1 MMDLLQ
7 LGRSGVL
14 AFQKAL
20 NATGDNVA
28 NADTPGYV
36 RRRIVLA
43 TQPAGRGGPLE
54 RAPLSGAGVRAAAL
68 VRDVDPLKA
77 NAARVASGDQARLAA
92 RLDWLQ
98 RLESLAT
105 SADVVGRVGTFF
117 DAATKLAAAPTQ
129 AAARTVFLDAG
140 DDAAAAFAS
149 QGRDLEQL
157 AGDIRTEA
165 NQSARTVND
174 LAAALAKVNDQ
185 LRRGDSGDVAAAG
198 LLDNRDSLLR
208 QLADQVR
215 ISVSEGDRGVVE
227 VKLGSGPSAVLLVPK
242 AGNSSRIGIAPDG
255 QTVQLDPDHAPVPL
269 RLPASG
275 RLAGLLEAAGE
286 IIRARAALD
295 GSAGSFAT
303 LANNW
308 HQQGIDAAGQPGQ
321 ALFATTATR
330 TTVGKANAGSAP
342 VDVQLADGATPFSQG
357 YRLIA
362 ESTGFTLARSDN
374 SASISGTSP
383 LVLDGLTV
391 NIGSGWMSGDQWT
404 IAPLN
409 GAQGLSLR
417 PLAAREVAAAARWQ
431 IDGLPSNSNSG
442 IGTGLPELFDD
453 ATALALPG
461 GDTTPPPWRI
471 SIIAGGLAEIRDPTG
486 VNLLATVPADGSLI
500 EGPGVRFR
508 MPADAAKGDLFRI
521 APTPPGA
528 QDNRNLL
535 ELGRLRTQ
543 PGPNGTIEAV
553 LDGDLAGIGAKV
565 SDTKRLE
572 AAAASLKE
580 DAARANDAVSA
591 VDLEMEAAELTRL
604 QAAYRANAQV
614 IGVARD
620 LFDQILGLAR

>member
-1 MMDLLQ
+1 
-7 LGRSGVL
+7 
-14 AFQKAL
+14 
-20 NATGDNVA
+20 
-28 NADTPGYV
+28 
-36 RRRIVLA
+36 
-43 TQPAGRGGPLE
+43 GGPLE

-105 SADVVGRVGTFF
+105 TADVVGRIGAFF
-117 DAATKLAAAPTQ
+117 DGATKLAAAPTQ
-129 AAARTVFLDAG
+129 TAARTVFLDAAE
-140 DDAAAAFAS
+140 DAAAAFAGH
-149 QGRDLEQL
+149 GRDLEQL
-157 AGDIRTEA
+157 EGDIRAEA
-165 NQSARTVND
+165 RLSARAVND

-198 LLDNRDSLLR
+198 LLDNRDTLLR
-208 QLADQVR
+208 QLADEVR
-215 ISVSEGDRGVVE
+215 ISVTEGDRGVVE
-227 VKLGSGPSAVLLVPK
+227 VKLGFGPSAVQLVPR
-242 AGNSSRIGIAPDG
+242 AGNASRIGVAPDG
-255 QTVQLDPDHAPVPL
+255 LSVLLDPDHAPVPL

-275 RLAGLLEAAGE
+275 RLAGLLEATGE

-303 LANNW
+303 LVNNW

-342 VDVQLADGATPFSQG
+342 VDVQLDDGTAPFPQG

-362 ESTGFTLARSDN
+362 EASGFTLARLDG
-374 SASISGTSP
+374 SASITGPSP
-383 LVLDGLTV
+383 LLLDGLTV
-391 NIGSGWMSGDQWT
+391 TIGAGWVSGDQWT
-404 IAPLN
+404 IEPLN

-417 PLAAREVAAAARWQ
+417 PVRPAEVAAAGRWQ
-431 IDGLPSNSNSG
+431 IDGLPTNAAR
-442 IGTGLPELFDD
+442 GLPDLFDD
-453 ATALALPG
+453 PAALALPG

-471 SIIAGGLAEIRDPTG
+471 SVIAGGLAEIRDPTG

-508 MPADAAKGDLFRI
+508 LPADAAQGDLFRI

-543 PGPNGTIEAV
+543 PGPDGTIEAV
-553 LDGDLAGIGAKV
+553 LDADLAGIGAKV

-591 VDLEMEAAELTRL
+591 VDLEVEAAELTRL

>member
-1 MMDLLQ
+1 MMDLLS

-14 AFQKAL
+14 AFQNAL

-28 NADTPGYV
+28 NADTPGFV

-43 TQPAGRGGPLE
+43 TQPTGSGGPFQ
-54 RAPLSGAGVRAAAL
+54 RASLSGAGVRVASL

-77 NAARVASGDQARLAA
+77 NAARIASGDQARMGA

-105 SADVVGRVGTFF
+105 TADVVGRVGAFF
-117 DAATKLAAAPTQ
+117 DAATRLAAAPTQ
-129 AAARTVFLDAG
+129 PAARSLFLDAAE
-140 DDAAAAFAS
+140 DAAAAFAGH
-149 QGRDLEQL
+149 GRDLEQL
-157 AGDIRTEA
+157 EGDIRAEA
-165 NQSARTVND
+165 SLSTRRVND
-174 LAAALAKVNDQ
+174 LAAALVKVNDQ
-185 LRRGDSGDVAAAG
+185 LRRGDKGDIAAAG
-198 LLDNRDSLLR
+198 LLDNRDRL
-208 QLADQVR
+208 LADLANEVR
-215 ISVSEGDRGVVE
+215 ISVSEGERGVVE

-242 AGNSSRIGIAPDG
+242 AGNSSRIGVAPDG
-255 QTVQLDPDHAPVPL
+255 QSVLLDPDHEPVPL

-275 RLAGLLEAAGE
+275 RLSGLLEASGQ

-303 LANNW
+303 LVNDW
-308 HQQGIDAAGQPGQ
+308 HQRGIDANGQPGQ
-321 ALFATTATR
+321 TLFATIATR
-330 TTVGKANAGSAP
+330 TTVGKANAGQAP
-342 VDVQLADGATPFSQG
+342 VDVTLADGATPFPGG

-362 ESTGFTLARSDN
+362 EAGGFTLARTDN
-374 SASISGTSP
+374 SASITGTSP
-383 LVLDGLTV
+383 LLLDGLTV
-391 NIGSGWMSGDQWT
+391 TIGNGWVSGDQWT
-404 IAPLN
+404 VEPLS

-417 PLAAREVAAAARWQ
+417 PLQPADVAAAARWQ
-431 IDGLPSNSNSG
+431 IDGLPTNAAR
-442 IGTGLPELFDD
+442 GLPEIFDD

-471 SIIAGGLAEIRDPTG
+471 TVIAGGLAEIRDPTG

-508 MPADAAKGDLFRI
+508 ISADAAEGDLFRI
-521 APTPPGA
+521 APTPPGS

-535 ELGRLRTQ
+535 DPGRLRAQ

-553 LDGDLAGIGAKV
+553 LDGDLAGIGANV
-565 SDTKRLE
+565 SDTRRLE

-591 VDLEMEAAELTRL
+591 VDLEREAAELTRL

>member
-1 MMDLLQ
+1 MMDLLS

-28 NADTPGYV
+28 NADTPGFV

-43 TQPAGRGGPLE
+43 TQPAGSGGPFQ
-54 RAPLSGAGVRAAAL
+54 RAALSGAGVHAAGL

-77 NAARVASGDQARLAA
+77 NAARIASGDQSRLGA

-105 SADVVGRVGTFF
+105 TADVVGRVGAFF
-117 DAATKLAAAPTQ
+117 DTATRLAAAPTQ
-129 AAARTVFLDAG
+129 PAARAVFLDAAG
-140 DDAAAAFAS
+140 DAAAAFS
-149 QGRDLEQL
+149 SHGHDLEQL
-157 AGDIRTEA
+157 EGDVRAQATLSAGK
-165 NQSARTVND
+165 VND
-174 LAAALAKVNDQ
+174 LAAALARVNDQ
-185 LRRGDSGDVAAAG
+185 LRRGDDGDVAAAG
-198 LLDNRDSLLR
+198 LLDNRDRL
-208 QLADQVR
+208 LADLANEVR
-215 ISVSEGDRGVVE
+215 ISVSEAERGVVE
-227 VKLGSGPSAVLLVPK
+227 VKLGSGASAVLLVPR
-242 AGNSSRIGIAPDG
+242 AGNSSRIGVAPDG
-255 QTVQLDPDHAPVPL
+255 QSVLLDPDHAPVPL

-275 RLAGLLEAAGE
+275 RLAGLLEATGQ

-303 LANNW
+303 LVNNW
-308 HQQGIDAAGQPGQ
+308 HQQGIDAAGASGQ

-330 TTVGKANAGSAP
+330 TTVGKANAGQAP
-342 VDVQLADGATPFSQG
+342 VDVVLADGAVPFAGG

-362 ESTGFTLARSDN
+362 EAGGFTLARSDA
-374 SASISGTSP
+374 SASITGPSP
-383 LVLDGLTV
+383 LLLDGLTLTIGNGWV
-391 NIGSGWMSGDQWT
+391 NGDQWT
-404 IAPLN
+404 IEPLG

-417 PLAAREVAAAARWQ
+417 PLVPADVAAAARWQ
-431 IDGLPSNSNSG
+431 VDGLPTNSAR
-442 IGTGLPELFDD
+442 GLPDVFGD
-453 ATALALPG
+453 AAALTLPS

-471 SIIAGGLAEIRDPTG
+471 TVIAGGLAEIRDPTG

-500 EGPGVRFR
+500 EGPGIRFR
-508 MPADAAKGDLFRI
+508 IPADAAQGDLFRI

-528 QDNRNLL
+528 QDNRNMLD
-535 ELGRLRTQ
+535 LGRLRAQ

-553 LDGDLAGIGAKV
+553 LDADLAGVGAIV
-565 SDTKRLE
+565 GNTRRLE

-591 VDLEMEAAELTRL
+591 VDLEKEAAELTRL

-620 LFDQILGLAR
+620 LFDQILGLTR

>member
-77 NAARVASGDQARLAA
+77 NAARVASGDQARFAA

-105 SADVVGRVGTFF
+105 TADVAGRVGAFF

-129 AAARTVFLDAG
+129 PAARAIFLDAAE
-140 DDAAAAFAS
+140 DAAAAFAGH
-149 QGRDLEQL
+149 GRDLEQL
-157 AGDIRTEA
+157 EGDARAEA
-165 NQSARTVND
+165 RLSTRKVND
-174 LAAALAKVNDQ
+174 LAAALARVNDQ

-198 LLDNRDSLLR
+198 LLDNRDRL
-208 QLADQVR
+208 LADLASEVR

-227 VKLGSGPSAVLLVPK
+227 VKLGTGPSAVLLVPR
-242 AGNSSRIGIAPDG
+242 AGNANRIGVAPDG
-255 QTVQLDPDHAPVPL
+255 QTVLLDPDHAPVPL

-275 RLAGLLEAAGE
+275 RLAGLVEATGQ

-295 GSAGSFAT
+295 GSAGQFAT
-303 LANNW
+303 MVNNW

-321 ALFATTATR
+321 ALFSTTATR
-330 TTVGKANAGSAP
+330 TEVGKANAGRAP
-342 VDVQLADGATPFSQG
+342 VDVAMADGAPLSAGG

-362 ESTGFTLARSDN
+362 EAGGFTLARTDGG
-374 SASISGTSP
+374 ASVSGPSP
-383 LVLDGLTV
+383 LLLDGMTV
-391 NIGSGWMSGDQWT
+391 TIGDGWAAGDQWT
-404 IAPLN
+404 IAPIT
-409 GAQGLSLR
+409 GAQGLGLR
-417 PLAAREVAAAARWQ
+417 PLVPAEVAAAGRWQ
-431 IDGLPSNSNSG
+431 VNGLPTNMAR
-442 IGTGLPELFDD
+442 GLPELFDD
-453 ATALALPG
+453 AGALALPG

-471 SIIAGGLAEIRDPTG
+471 DVIAGGLAEIRDPTG
-486 VNLLATVPADGSLI
+486 VTLLATVPADGSLV
-500 EGPGVRFR
+500 EGPGIRFR
-508 MPADAAKGDLFRI
+508 LPAETQAGDQFRI

-535 ELGRLRTQ
+535 DLARLRAQ

-553 LDGDLAGIGAKV
+553 LDADLAGIGASV
-565 SDTKRLE
+565 ADSKRLE
-572 AAAASLKE
+572 SAAASLKE
-580 DAARANDAVSA
+580 DTARANDAVSA
-591 VDLEMEAAELTRL
+591 VDLEVEAAELTRL